1 MTYKLCNTAL
11 IYLKPTLFIQFN
23 VVSVN
28 TCVVSNDPDIYFHVI
43 IHRKIE
49 VENLFYDGCGKCC
62 DVVGVNNVVY
72 YYCKDVVFIFVV
84 KYLFNGVKFKFS
96 SLYVYLAAM
105 FC

>member
-1 MTYKLCNTAL
+1 MTYKFCNTAL

-72 YYCKDVVFIFVV
+72 YDCKDVVFIFVV
-84 KYLFNGVKFKFS
+84 KYLFNGVKF
-96 SLYVYLAAM
+96 
-105 FC
+105 